1 MGLSTCVI
9 SELRRHG
16 AQPQSTGYPGGSQSH
31 SEQTGQCALHW
42 PKEARVHFGAWGKV
56 LAYLFRILP
65 GGWTT
70 E

>member
-9 SELRRHG
+9 SELHMHG
-16 AQPQSTGYPGGSQSH
+16 AWPQNTGYPGGSQSY
-31 SEQTGQCALHW
+31 SEKTGQCALHR
-42 PKEARVHFGAWGKV
+42 PEEARVHSGAWGKV

-65 GGWTT
+65 GGWAT